1 MTQRQTGRR
10 VGRPRAAGTSPTGG
24 DSTEDVLRA
33 AAELFTSQGFSATST
48 RAVAERAGLRQASLY
63 HLFANKDAI
72 LARLLEGTVGP
83 SLTVA
88 QRLERHPAPAPVR
101 LWALCRADVEL
112 LCSGPYNVG
121 ALYLSPEVGRGRF
134 EDFHARRD
142 ALRDHY
148 ARLVAQAAPEADGR
162 SLPDLVFGLVESVI
176 LRRGGAASLDGHTAA
191 AEVADGALRLL
202 GTSESALAG
211 VRAAGL
217 ELYRATR
224 G

>member
-10 VGRPRAAGTSPTGG
+10 VGRPRAAGASPTGAS
-24 DSTEDVLRA
+24 STEDVLRA

-83 SLTVA
+83 SLAVA
-88 QRLERHPAPAPVR
+88 ERLERHPALAPVR
-101 LWALCRADVEL
+101 LWALCRTDVEL
-112 LCSGPYNVG
+112 LCSHPHNVG
-121 ALYLSPEVGRGRF
+121 ALYLSPEVSRDRF
-134 EDFHARRD
+134 GGFHTRRD

-148 ARLVAQAAPEADGR
+148 ARLVARAAPESVGS

-176 LRRGGAASLDGHTAA
+176 LRRGGAPALDGATAGT
-191 AEVADGALRLL
+191 EVADGALRLL
-202 GTSESALAG
+202 GTPESALAEI
-211 VRAAGL
+211 RAEGL

-224 G
+224 A